1 MIPVATF
8 SDLTVAVMGL
18 GRSGLAAAR
27 ALTAGGARVLAWDD
41 DPATRAAA
49 EKGGVPVNDLTT
61 GDFAEIAVL
70 VLSPGIPDRYPT
82 PHPIA
87 ARARRAGCEIVCDID
102 LLGRS
107 APEARFLGITG
118 TNGKSTVTAL
128 VGHIFAAAGLGA
140 ATGGN
145 LGIPVLALE
154 PLDATGWYVL
164 EMSSYQLE
172 RTRSIAFEIAV
183 LLNISPDHLDRHGG
197 MDGYIAAKRA
207 IFRHQAAGA
216 TAVVGVDDE
225 DSRAIH
231 DALVAAGSARVVP
244 ISAERAVAGGVYVL
258 DGDLHDDSAGDDQ
271 VVASLDGIATLPG
284 HHNWQNIAAAY
295 AAARAAGLAPQ
306 TIAAAL
312 AGYPGLPHRQAR
324 VAEID
329 GVVYVDDSKAT
340 NVAAAARALACY
352 DRILWI
358 AGGRAKSEDLSALAP
373 WFAHIAHAF
382 LIGEAADGFAR
393 ALDGHVPW
401 TKSETLARA
410 VAQADAL
417 AHEAEAGA
425 VVLLS
430 PACASF
436 DQFSDFEAR
445 GRAFA
450 TLVAS
455 LPRRQDATARATGG
469 RGAR

>member
-1 MIPVATF
+1 MIPITIFA
-8 SDLTVAVMGL
+8 DLPVAVMGL
-18 GRSGLAAAR
+18 GRSGLATAR
-27 ALTAGGARVLAWDD
+27 ALAAGGARVLAWDD

-49 EKGGVPVNDLTT
+49 ETDGVPISDL
-61 GDFAEIAVL
+61 GASNFAEIAVL
-70 VLSPGIPDRYPT
+70 VLSPGIPDRYPA

-87 ARARRAGCEIVCDID
+87 ARARRAGCEIICDIE
-102 LLGRS
+102 LLGRA
-107 APEARFLGITG
+107 APEAHFLGVTG

-128 VGHIFAAAGLGA
+128 IGHIFATAGLGA

-145 LGIPVLALE
+145 LGIPVLALD
-154 PLDATGWYVL
+154 PPGATGWYVL

-197 MDGYIAAKRA
+197 MDGYIAAKRT
-207 IFRHQAAGA
+207 IFRHQAAGG
-216 TAVVGVDDE
+216 TAVVGVDDD

-231 DALVAAGSARVVP
+231 DALAATGSARVVP

-258 DGDLHDDSAGDDQ
+258 DGDLHDASGGEDRI
-271 VVASLDGIATLPG
+271 VASLDGIATLPG
-284 HHNWQNIAAAY
+284 RHNGQNAAAAY

-306 TIAAAL
+306 IIAAAL

-324 VAEID
+324 VAETD
-329 GVVYVDDSKAT
+329 GIVYVDDSKAT
-340 NVAAAARALACY
+340 NITAAARALACY

-358 AGGRAKSEDLSALAP
+358 AGGQAKSEDLSELAP
-373 WFAHIAHAF
+373 WFARIAHAF

-401 TKSETLARA
+401 TKCETLARA
-410 VAQADAL
+410 VTQADAL
-417 AHEAEAGA
+417 AHTTEAGA

-450 TLVAS
+450 TLVAG
-455 LPRRQDATARATGG
+455 LPHHQDTAARAAGESGT
-469 RGAR
+469 R